1 MSLKTLSDNW
11 SKTQCLLVVVGPL
24 TELAAPSSALWARHV
39 WLYNSAPVGFV
50 LQLRPRLPWLLYTII
65 HAGDEL
71 EGNPFKYGEQ
81 YPRGKKKKSFSP
93 GQVKGEG
100 GVTPRLLWKPRVTR
114 KTQFSD
120 VIRRR
125 NVLGWGLIY
134 LCGAEGLNSCVQLG
148 LFRVDFMAPK
158 SVPVL

>member
-1 MSLKTLSDNW
+1 MFTGCCGSAHWTRRPIFSPLS
-11 SKTQCLLVVVGPL
+11 STCM
-24 TELAAPSSALWARHV
+24 A
-39 WLYNSAPVGFV
+39 
-50 LQLRPRLPWLLYTII
+50 LQLCPCWFCSATQTPASLAFVHYYTCWGWIRGQSIQVWGTIPPW
-65 HAGDEL
+65 
-71 EGNPFKYGEQ
+71 
-81 YPRGKKKKSFSP
+81 KKKKSFSP

>member
-1 MSLKTLSDNW
+1 MSLKTLSVNW

-81 YPRGKKKKSFSP
+81 YPREKKKKSFSFGS
-93 GQVKGEG
+93 GQGRGRCHPPVAVEAESNTENSILWRHPEEERV
-100 GVTPRLLWKPRVTR
+100 GVGVDLSLW
-114 KTQFSD
+114 
-120 VIRRR
+120 
-125 NVLGWGLIY
+125 GWG
-134 LCGAEGLNSCVQLG
+134 AE
-148 LFRVDFMAPK
+148 
-158 SVPVL
+158 

>member
-1 MSLKTLSDNW
+1 MFTGCCGSAHWTRRPIFSPLS
-11 SKTQCLLVVVGPL
+11 STCM
-24 TELAAPSSALWARHV
+24 A
-39 WLYNSAPVGFV
+39 
-50 LQLRPRLPWLLYTII
+50 LQLCPCWFCSATQTPASLALYTII

-81 YPRGKKKKSFSP
+81 YPREKKKKSFSP